1 MIGEGEAVAL
11 GVEEEGEAAV
21 VGGDEVGVGGMAAG
35 ELEDGVP
42 VELLVVVEPLLAGD
56 EGVRYGED
64 LVGGVEAGRV
74 GVAGADREGLAADE
88 VAAGEELLGDE
99 EPAVRLGSVAA
110 AAVGFHFSLF
120 FTGGA
125 CVLLNLD

>member
-1 MIGEGEAVAL
+1 MIGEGEAVVL

-21 VGGDEVGVGGMAAG
+21 VGGDEVGVGGVAAG

-56 EGVRYGED
+56 EGVGYSED

-110 AAVGFHFSLF
+110 AAAVGFHFSLF
-120 FTGGA
+120 FTGG
-125 CVLLNLD
+125 CVCC